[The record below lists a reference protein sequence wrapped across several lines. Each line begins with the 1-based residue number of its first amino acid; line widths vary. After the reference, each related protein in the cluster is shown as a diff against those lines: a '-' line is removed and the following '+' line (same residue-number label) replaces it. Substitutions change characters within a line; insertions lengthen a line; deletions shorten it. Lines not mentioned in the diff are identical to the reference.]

1 VKNAITIIG
10 EINTM
15 SLETNNNTLP
25 FPAGHPQ
32 DYRKLIDEPEFCA
45 SKHLEL
51 GLPESVVSLSSL
63 GYSQQ
68 EIQLCPSEFGISSA
82 FKILSKEGLEI
93 MRDLCLRMYDNRN
106 ANAGTGEN
114 RLGSYIRGAGYR
126 SQFVKD
132 FCDSPELAEHISKL
146 AGTHLAR
153 HSVPAVACGIN
164 YAPEDI
170 TKGIDSWHTDS
181 VAFDF
186 VMLLSDPTKIKGGE
200 FQYFAGTKQQGQE
213 LLGIEGEEG
222 ANAELPGEKVITV
235 TFPAAGY
242 GFLQQGNM
250 IFHRACRLLEK
261 AERMTMIPS
270 FVVAPVTED
279 DATNS
284 VNMANWGDPGIVPE
298 LTRHET
304 WRASARLTELTAAIK
319 LDDSNQDL
327 LRELDKALEPL
338 LSFRK
343 ELSQNQKSK

>member
-1 VKNAITIIG
+1 MMPVNST
-10 EINTM
+10 
-15 SLETNNNTLP
+15 NNTLP
-25 FPAGHPQ
+25 FPSDHPQ
-32 DYRKLIDEPEFCA
+32 EYSKLVDEPEFCA
-45 SKHLEL
+45 DKHLQLE
-51 GLPESVVSLSSL
+51 LPESVVSLSSL
-63 GYSQQ
+63 GYSEQ
-68 EIQLCPSEFGISSA
+68 EIQQCPSEFGISAA
-82 FKILSKEGLEI
+82 FRILSDEGLNI

-126 SQFVKD
+126 SQFIKD

-146 AGTHLAR
+146 AGIQLAR

-170 TKGIDSWHTDS
+170 SKGIDSWHTDS
-181 VAFDF
+181 VAYDF
-186 VMLLSDPTKIKGGE
+186 VMLLSDPVKIKGGE
-200 FQYFAGTKQQGQE
+200 FQYFSGTKQQGQE

-222 ANAELPGEKVITV
+222 ANAELPSEKVITV
-235 TFPAAGY
+235 EFPAAGY

-279 DATNS
+279 DTTNS

-298 LTRHET
+298 LTRHEA
-304 WRASARLTELTAAIK
+304 WRASARLNELINTIA
-319 LDDSNQDL
+319 LEDSNQEL
-327 LRELDKALEPL
+327 LKELDKALDPL
-338 LSFRK
+338 LSFRE
-343 ELSQNQKSK
+343 ELSQSQKSE

>member
-1 VKNAITIIG
+1 MMPVNST
-10 EINTM
+10 
-15 SLETNNNTLP
+15 NNTLP
-25 FPAGHPQ
+25 FPSDHPQ
-32 DYRKLIDEPEFCA
+32 EYRKLVDEPEFCA
-45 SKHLEL
+45 DKHLQLE
-51 GLPESVVSLSSL
+51 LPESVVSLSSL
-63 GYSQQ
+63 GYSEQ
-68 EIQLCPSEFGISSA
+68 EIQQCPSEFGISAA
-82 FKILSKEGLEI
+82 FRILSDEGLNI

-126 SQFVKD
+126 SQFIKD

-146 AGTHLAR
+146 AGIQLAR

-170 TKGIDSWHTDS
+170 SKGIDSWHTDS
-181 VAFDF
+181 VAYDF
-186 VMLLSDPTKIKGGE
+186 VMLLSDPVKIKGGE
-200 FQYFAGTKQQGQE
+200 FQYFSGTKQQGQE

-222 ANAELPGEKVITV
+222 ANAELPSEKVITV
-235 TFPAAGY
+235 EFPAAGY

-279 DATNS
+279 DTTNS

-298 LTRHET
+298 LTRHEA
-304 WRASARLTELTAAIK
+304 WRASARLNELINTIA
-319 LDDSNQDL
+319 LEDSNQEL
-327 LRELDKALEPL
+327 LKELDKALDPL
-338 LSFRK
+338 LSFRE
-343 ELSQNQKSK
+343 ELSQSQKSE